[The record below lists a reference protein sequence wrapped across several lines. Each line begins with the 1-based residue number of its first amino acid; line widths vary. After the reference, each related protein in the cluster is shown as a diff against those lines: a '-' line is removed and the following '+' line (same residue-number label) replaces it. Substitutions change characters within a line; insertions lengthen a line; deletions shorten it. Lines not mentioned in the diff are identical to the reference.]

1 MWKDKIWK
9 KGKIESSP
17 SSFKKK
23 KKRRKLDNKQRENEE
38 MVKGR
43 NNFLVDER
51 STCAYY
57 DINKRKSNSGI
68 DYDRL

>member
-1 MWKDKIWK
+1 MKERKNRK
-9 KGKIESSP
+9 FTVFLQK
-17 SSFKKK
+17 KKK
-23 KKRRKLDNKQRENEE
+23 KKRRKLDNKQRENGE

>member
-1 MWKDKIWK
+1 MKERKNRK
-9 KGKIESSP
+9 
-17 SSFKKK
+17 FTVFLQKKK
-23 KKRRKLDNKQRENEE
+23 SKLDNKQRENRE

>member
-9 KGKIESSP
+9 KVKIESSP
-17 SSFKKK
+17 SSFKK

>member
-1 MWKDKIWK
+1 MKESKNRKFTVFLQKRK
-9 KGKIESSP
+9 K
-17 SSFKKK
+17 
-23 KKRRKLDNKQRENEE
+23 RKLDNKQRENGE